1 MDQVTIMVGD
11 KAMTMDEI
19 NIMLA
24 SAKSLNAQVKAVKK
38 DAKAKGIKLTE
49 DKEPKVKSAEYVLLV
64 ANFLPTL
71 EANAETI
78 SKLFANSRSD
88 ANDVT
93 SGQDSISFN
102 VTDEYQVIIRSS
114 SVTKAKKAKRDA
126 EAKALK
132 ANTTTEAPKTE

>member
-1 MDQVTIMVGD
+1 MTDQVTIMVGD

-19 NIMLA
+19 NLMLA
-24 SAKSLNAQVKAVKK
+24 NAKALNAQVKAVKK
-38 DAKAKGIKLTE
+38 DAKAKGIKLE
-49 DKEPKVKSAEYVLLV
+49 ADKEPKVKSAEYTLLV
-64 ANFLPTL
+64 ANFFPTL

-78 SKLFANSRSD
+78 FKLFSDSRDD

-126 EAKALK
+126 EAKK
-132 ANTTTEAPKTE
+132 AKAEAEAKTE